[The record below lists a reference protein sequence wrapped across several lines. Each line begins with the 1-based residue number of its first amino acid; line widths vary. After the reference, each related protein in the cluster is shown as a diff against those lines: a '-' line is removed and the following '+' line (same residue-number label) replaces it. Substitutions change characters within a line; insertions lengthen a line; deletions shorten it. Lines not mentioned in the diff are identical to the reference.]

1 MLRPGQFRFQL
12 LVVSRAKLVQFTAQ
26 LPALWFVTHGRFESP
41 VAKPYARPYMGDM
54 KIESTALYN
63 VYVVRQGRCQMA
75 KETSVSVRVDDN
87 MKKVLEALAHGQRRT
102 LSSYL
107 NILLEKHVVE
117 QPKETILE
125 AIANMQEQLQRESK
139 IIDQVTLTT
148 NLSVVPLP
156 DRTNIGEPVR
166 RHTVIPLE
174 EPITAPEGPVRAFS
188 VSPDSP
194 SPSSLFSP
202 QRTPAPAHKNKKK
215 KVETR

>member
-1 MLRPGQFRFQL
+1 
-12 LVVSRAKLVQFTAQ
+12 
-26 LPALWFVTHGRFESP
+26 
-41 VAKPYARPYMGDM
+41 
-54 KIESTALYN
+54 
-63 VYVVRQGRCQMA
+63 
-75 KETSVSVRVDDN
+75 VRVDDN

-148 NLSVVPLP
+148 NLSVVPLT

-174 EPITAPEGPVRAFS
+174 EPITAPEGPVRAFA